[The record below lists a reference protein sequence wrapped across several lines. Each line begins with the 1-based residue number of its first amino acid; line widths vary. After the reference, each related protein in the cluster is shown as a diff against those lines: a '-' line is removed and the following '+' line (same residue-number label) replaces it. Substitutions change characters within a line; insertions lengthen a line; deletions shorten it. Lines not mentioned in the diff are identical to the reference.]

1 MYVPFKCNVSKFDIM
16 ILYVYVCFFYNMI
29 RKDTFFA
36 IVLSKLYVFAS
47 IKRNLGVI
55 VMIKKLLGVAALA
68 ISLAGCSSAP
78 IKVYGGDIPAGL
90 TEQQVKGAIGKS
102 LIARKWSVN
111 EGDKVIYGSINVRA
125 HSAKIKVPY
134 SASRYELVYSDSTNL
149 KGDLEKGTVHKRY
162 NTWIKNLQSD
172 INTNLNLQLGKG
184 NSINSVQP
192 FEYVLKKADAEQ
204 AVSSQEQAEA
214 K

>member
-1 MYVPFKCNVSKFDIM
+1 
-16 ILYVYVCFFYNMI
+16 
-29 RKDTFFA
+29 
-36 IVLSKLYVFAS
+36 
-47 IKRNLGVI
+47 
-55 VMIKKLLGVAALA
+55 MIKKLLGVAALA
-68 ISLAGCSSAP
+68 ITLSGCSSAP

-102 LIARKWSVN
+102 LSGRKWSVID
-111 EGDKVIYGSINVRA
+111 GDNVVYGTINVRT

-162 NTWIKNLQSD
+162 NTWIRNLQSD
-172 INTNLNLQLGKG
+172 INTNLNLQLSKG

-192 FEYVLKKADAEQ
+192 FEYELKKVEAEQ
-204 AVSSQEQAEA
+204 AVSTQEQAES